1 MDVSEHGLGLLSA
14 EEISLGET
22 LTLEIGDEK
31 VVFEVVWSKPDFGKF
46 DLIRYGLVCTSE
58 NKNIAEIFSKAGMLS
73 WCNPCSSS
81 FIDTLRNSVN
91 KVKEGEIKFLSSF
104 FCLFSSKKR
113 FEQMKDY

>member
-1 MDVSEHGLGLLSA
+1 MSYINLGNLKLKERRTNNRELLTGLLPGKMRRNQVDRCISCKPVDVSEHGLGLLSA

-58 NKNIAEIFSKAGMLS
+58 DKNIAEIFSKAGMLS
-73 WCNPCSSS
+73 
-81 FIDTLRNSVN
+81 
-91 KVKEGEIKFLSSF
+91 
-104 FCLFSSKKR
+104 
-113 FEQMKDY
+113 